1 MARKS
6 KKKDFPW
13 SMLVAAVVTFAAGVV
28 FMVYFG
34 KDYLP
39 STTPDRG
46 KDRGRPSAPAKPSYH
61 VVKLYFTGEDGR
73 YLSVEKRTIK
83 TGKLTDRLNETL
95 KELMDGPDGP
105 LYSPIPKG
113 TRLLS
118 VKVLRRTAYVD
129 LSGEFAKNHP
139 GGSSWELHSIYSV
152 VNTAALNF
160 RDIDSVQ
167 ILIDGKRADTLAGH
181 VVIRIPLVPDKKL
194 IKG

>member
-13 SMLVAAVVTFAAGVV
+13 SMLIAAAVTFAAGVV

-39 STTPDRG
+39 STTPDKG
-46 KDRGRPSAPAKPSYH
+46 TPSAPAKPSYQ
-61 VVKLYFTGEDGR
+61 VVRLYFTGEDGR
-73 YLSVEKRTIK
+73 YLSSEKRTIK

-95 KELMDGPDGP
+95 KELMDGPDGA
-105 LYSPIPKG
+105 LYSPIPEG

-118 VKVLRRTAYVD
+118 VKVKRRTAYVD
-129 LSGEFAKNHP
+129 LSGEFASNHP

-152 VNTAALNF
+152 VNTVGLNF
-160 RDIDSVQ
+160 QDVDSVQ
-167 ILIDGKRADTLAGH
+167 LLIDGKRADTLAGH
-181 VVIRIPLVPDKKL
+181 VVIRIPLVPDEKL
-194 IKG
+194 VKGR